1 MKAGEI
7 YGVTDEKTNWSIK
20 SEGATFNNLTVTG
33 GSIKLGGFILDESGF
48 YKENSTTKPGTGC
61 ISADINGGTIGGW
74 TIGKTTIKGGG
85 ITLDS
90 AGTITI
96 NDLTMNKDGI
106 VSNNWNILKDSA
118 SFSKASVSVKTL
130 SIIGGE
136 NNKSPLTIS
145 GKDIVTYVTSQA
157 AFNTAIKSYISTNLS
172 ITHTNPTVTDST
184 GKACTVSGGGAT
196 LTWKA

>member
-7 YGVTDEKTNWSIK
+7 YGTGWSITAT
-20 SEGATFNNLTVTG
+20 GATFNNLTVTG
-33 GSIKLGGFILDESGF
+33 GSIKLGGFILDEKGF
-48 YKENSTTKPGTGC
+48 YKEKSTETPGAGC

-74 TIGKTTIKGGG
+74 TIGATTIKGGG

-106 VSNNWNILKDSA
+106 VSKNWNILKDSA
-118 SFSKASVSVKTL
+118 KFNKISVTTSL
-130 SIIGGE
+130 SITGGQTG
-136 NNKSPLTIS
+136 SPLTIS

-157 AFNTAIKSYISTNLS
+157 AFNTAIKNYISTKLS
-172 ITHTNPTVTDST
+172 ISHTNPTVTDST

-196 LTWKA
+196 LVWGEEETK

>member
-7 YGVTDEKTNWSIK
+7 YGTNWSIK
-20 SEGATFNNLTVTG
+20 SGEATFKKLIVTG
-33 GSIKLGGFILDESGF
+33 GSIKLGGFILDEKGF
-48 YKENSTTKPGTGC
+48 YKENSTTTPGKGC

-74 TIGKTTIKGGG
+74 TIGATTIKGGG

-106 VSNNWNILKDSA
+106 VSSNWNILKDSA
-118 SFSKASVSVKTL
+118 KFDKVSVKTL
-130 SIIGGE
+130 SITGGGTG
-136 NNKSPLTIS
+136 SPLTIS
-145 GKDIVTYVTSQA
+145 GKDVVTYVTSQT
-157 AFNTAIKSYISTNLS
+157 AFESAIKPIIKAYINTNLS